1 MSGCERPLRK
11 AKLKV
16 LLLVTLS
23 ELGGAQHVV
32 YVLARYLRSDYDMT
46 VACAPGGFLVE
57 KLREEQIRVVEIPEL
72 VRPLNPIRDLQ
83 AFLKLCHWMRRE
95 RFDLVHAHSTKAGL
109 LGRLAAGLADVP
121 IVLFTAHGWAFTEGR
136 TYWKRWLLAQAERL
150 AAKATAKIIC
160 VSERDRELALQF
172 HVGRPDQLV
181 VIHNGVNPQPFGQA
195 DGARARQQWGLEGTL
210 VLTFVGR
217 LATPKDPLIL
227 LKAIQNLSESKLIL
241 VGYGPLQPRVKRF
254 IRQNGLANRVVL
266 AGERRDIPE
275 ILAASD
281 VFVFPS
287 RWEGLP
293 LTIIEAMMAGLPVVA
308 SRVGGLPELVEE
320 GVTGFLVPPGDPQ
333 GLAKVLQRLLDDE
346 ELRRCMGEAGRQR
359 ALGNFTLDRMLHET
373 HRVYE
378 EVVGL
383 RFGERC
389 E

>member
-1 MSGCERPLRK
+1 VSGAEGPLRK
-11 AKLKV
+11 GKLTV

-32 YVLARYLRSDYDMT
+32 YVLARYLRSGYDTT
-46 VACAPGGFLVE
+46 VACASGGFLIE
-57 KLREEQIRVVEIPEL
+57 KLRQEQIRVVEIPEL

-83 AFLKLCHWMRRE
+83 AFLKLYRWMHRE

-109 LGRLAAGLADVP
+109 LGRLAARLAGVP

-150 AAKATAKIIC
+150 AAKATTKIIC

-181 VIHNGVNPQPFGQA
+181 VIHNGIDPQPFTRA
-195 DGARARQQWGLEGTL
+195 DGARVRRQWGLEGTA
-210 VLTFVGR
+210 VLTSVGR
-217 LATPKDPLIL
+217 LVPQKDPLTL
-227 LKAIQNLSESKLIL
+227 LKAIQNLSKGKLIL
-241 VGYGPLQPRVKRF
+241 IGDGPLQPRVERF
-254 IRQNGLANRVVL
+254 IRRNGLANRVIL

-281 VFVFPS
+281 VFVLPS

-293 LTIIEAMMAGLPVVA
+293 LTIIEAMMVGLPVVA
-308 SRVGGLPELVEE
+308 TRVSGVPELVED
-320 GVTGFLVPPGDPQ
+320 GVTGFLVPSGDPQ
-333 GLAKVLQRLLDDE
+333 GLAKALQQLLDDE
-346 ELRRCMGEAGRQR
+346 ELRRRMGEAGRQR

-378 EVVGL
+378 KVVGL